1 ASGRVVL
8 DRRTIHLRDLL
19 GEEGAGFALAR
30 SVQAGR
36 VRTILATPLLREGAP
51 IGAIVVRRSEV
62 RPFTDQQIK
71 LLETFADQAVIA
83 IENTRL
89 FQELTES
96 LEQRTATADV
106 LKVISRS
113 TFDLQ
118 PVLDALLESACR
130 LCDAPKGVI
139 LRAESDR
146 GRLAADHNLAPATR
160 DYIER

>member
-1 ASGRVVL
+1 
-8 DRRTIHLRDLL
+8 
-19 GEEGAGFALAR
+19 
-30 SVQAGR
+30 
-36 VRTILATPLLREGAP
+36 
-51 IGAIVVRRSEV
+51 
-62 RPFTDQQIK
+62 
-71 LLETFADQAVIA
+71 

-130 LCDAPKGVI
+130 LCDAPKSVI

-160 DYIER
+160 DYIERAPLWAGRETITGRVLLERGTVQILDIEADPEYTLTEAMTVEHCR